1 MTREEREEREQA
13 IVLLRANVMVACDT
27 SDKVGYGTP
36 LNKAIEEALK
46 MAIGALEQESIAEER
61 YQDLVEYFGDKDTA
75 KCILEDREEFRKWLE
90 RVRWNTRKVDELAR
104 KLEQKPCEDAV
115 SRKAVLNLA
124 RDLDFSKVKG
134 LEHYKHRCIEIE
146 DVEELESVTP
156 DLSSLREINE
166 ALTKRVQYL
175 EKMERYAMPGTPI
188 HRDRTVQDF
197 VDKCREC
204 GARYGKA
211 LERTRWIPCSERLPE
226 EEGDYLLW
234 GKVYEDEEEYPF
246 IGSYDSGCEQFGI
259 WQEQFDKTTLGC
271 LGSEFFEYASV
282 IAWQPLPD
290 PYKAEKESEDNV

>member
-1 MTREEREEREQA
+1 MNREEACKTLIENLCAMCAYGSQNMESCDIRSCDNRDA
-13 IVLLRANVMVACDT
+13 I
-27 SDKVGYGTP
+27 
-36 LNKAIEEALK
+36 KA
-46 MAIGALEQESIAEER
+46 
-61 YQDLVEYFGDKDTA
+61 
-75 KCILEDREEFRKWLE
+75 
-90 RVRWNTRKVDELAR
+90 
-104 KLEQKPCEDAV
+104 LEQKPCEDAV

-204 GARYGKA
+204 GARYGKQLKH
-211 LERTRWIPCSERLPE
+211 LERIKARYKEERGILLNSNSEYTPNNVLDIIDYIIH
-226 EEGDYLLW
+226 GD
-234 GKVYEDEEEYPF
+234 
-246 IGSYDSGCEQFGI
+246 
-259 WQEQFDKTTLGC
+259 
-271 LGSEFFEYASV
+271 
-282 IAWQPLPD
+282 
-290 PYKAEKESEDNV
+290 